1 MPGLEPRYYFI
12 KQLFTLLLG
21 SLLGLAIF
29 ISPYQL
35 HNHPGSIFSKLNT
48 SSHHHHHTPH
58 SEQLI
63 KCLRCVLY
71 GFQIAEDPSPIIFIL
86 LVLGLLSLSKPQ
98 RPFRFV
104 PIKKSAR
111 APPLH

>member
-1 MPGLEPRYYFI
+1 MPRLEPHSYSQ

-21 SLLGLAIF
+21 GLLGLAIF

-35 HNHPGSIFSKLNT
+35 HNHPGSIFTKLNT
-48 SSHHHHHTPH
+48 SSHHHHHTPQ

-71 GFQIAEDPSPIIFIL
+71 GFQIAEDHTPIIFTL
-86 LVLGLLSLSKPQ
+86 LVLGFLSLGKPQ
-98 RPFRFV
+98 QLV
-104 PIKKSAR
+104 SLILLKESAR
-111 APPLH
+111 APPL